1 MVCASARAVRQYET
15 CEDWRTEAFDK
26 RRLVQWGAMQPD
38 ISRRGFLGAATI
50 ATLVTT
56 SPMRAADDSPPN
68 VVLITTDQQSM
79 IALGANGN
87 PYLKTPAMDSLVAD
101 GVSFTESYCT
111 YPVCSPARSS
121 MMTGLMPHQTGVR
134 KNGQAIADGIP
145 NLGQH
150 FRKHGYQTYYAGKWH
165 LPAGF
170 GKPDGFE
177 TLIGGHTLGAH
188 MDEPLATKSVEFLH
202 QGPAEPFLLVVSFM
216 NPHDVCH
223 WIRGHEGSRDYDT
236 TADYP
241 PAPGNMWRDPDEPEY
256 MIHHREGNFNRMSN
270 SLHISKDWKADDF
283 RHYLHDYY
291 RMVEDV
297 DRQIGRVLSALRFQG
312 LIENTVVL
320 LTADHGEG
328 MGAHRWTQKAA
339 FWEETAKVP
348 FIVAGKGIER
358 RGVVDSQALV
368 SGVDIVPTLCDYAG
382 VPSPSKVVGKSLRPA
397 IQGNSLDREFVV
409 SELGDLGFEGR
420 EGRMLRTDRYKY
432 VVFNGGARPEQFFD
446 LELDPGE
453 VKNLVSAGDAGAELK
468 RHRGLLAAWITDT
481 NDDFKTPS

>member
-1 MVCASARAVRQYET
+1 M
-15 CEDWRTEAFDK
+15 
-26 RRLVQWGAMQPD
+26 
-38 ISRRGFLGAATI
+38 SRRGFLGAATVG
-50 ATLVTT
+50 ALAT
-56 SPMRAADDSPPN
+56 SPSARAADGKPPN

-134 KNGQAIADGIP
+134 KNGQAISEGIP

-165 LPAGF
+165 LPQSF
-170 GKPDGFE
+170 GAPDGFE
-177 TLIGGHTLGAH
+177 TLVGGHTLGAH
-188 MDEPLATKSVEFLH
+188 MDEPLATKAVEFL
-202 QGPAEPFLLVVSFM
+202 QKAPAEPFLLVASFM

-223 WIRGHEGSRDYDT
+223 WIRGHEGTREYDS
-236 TADYP
+236 TAAYP

-256 MIHHREGNFNRMSN
+256 VAHHREGNFNRMSN

-297 DRQIGRVLSALRFQG
+297 DRQIGRVLSTLRFRG
-312 LIENTVVL
+312 LMENTVVL
-320 LTADHGEG
+320 FTADHGEG

-368 SGVDIVPTLCDYAG
+368 SGLDIVPTLCDYAG
-382 VPSPSKVVGKSLRPA
+382 VPAPSAVVGMSLRPA
-397 IQGNSLDREFVV
+397 IQGKRLDREFVV
-409 SELGDLGFEGR
+409 SELGDLGFDGR
-420 EGRMLRTDRYKY
+420 QGRMLRTDRYKY
-432 VVFNGGARPEQFFD
+432 IVFNGGARAEQFFD

-453 VKNLVSAGDAGAELK
+453 VNNLARSSEADSELK
-468 RHRGLLAAWITDT
+468 RHRGLLEKWIRDT
-481 NDDFKTPS
+481 KDDFKVQP